1 MKEQR
6 DMPISVEGYGL
17 RECFILFLNM
27 SHAFHIMGVA
37 GWHPQT
43 RVQFEMVSVAQ
54 KEC

>member
-6 DMPISVEGYGL
+6 GMPICVEVYGL
-17 RECFILFLNM
+17 RECFILFLNI
-27 SHAFHIMGVA
+27 SHAFYIGVA
-37 GWHPQT
+37 GWHPPT